1 MSNFPIRGKSLA
13 LLLFVRDNISL
24 WSGRKLFNEPVEN
37 NKLGIWSTPASIAWV
52 VCVLRTDR
60 STRRLAV
67 VERVPMTQEAYNK
80 RMEEVEELENVV
92 MPKIAEDIA
101 LARAEGDLKEN
112 AEYHAQRE
120 KQGMVQA
127 KINEIK
133 GRLSRA
139 QIVDPSQINTDE
151 IAFGA
156 KVTVVDT
163 DIDDEEIITLV
174 GDGDE
179 DYDSGKYLI
188 TSPIGRGLLGKK
200 VGDIADIDVP
210 KGKLQFKVMK
220 IEYPEIG

>member
-1 MSNFPIRGKSLA
+1 M
-13 LLLFVRDNISL
+13 
-24 WSGRKLFNEPVEN
+24 
-37 NKLGIWSTPASIAWV
+37 
-52 VCVLRTDR
+52 
-60 STRRLAV
+60 

-127 KINEIK
+127 KINELK

-139 QIVDPSQINTDE
+139 QIVDTSQINTEE

-200 VGDIADIDVP
+200 VGEIADIAVP

-220 IEYPEIG
+220 IEYPDLE